1 MLEVEKTLR
10 LVKAGTGEEG
20 EVIGQNRLIVVL
32 TKGLIV
38 VLTKIR
44 IHFCHMTILLDLWTP
59 SGILQGILIC
69 GPEPG
74 EAGKAPDPWAGK
86 TGMAVAMT

>member
-10 LVKAGTGEEG
+10 LVKAGTCRTIPGEEG

-38 VLTKIR
+38 VLTKTR
-44 IHFCHMTILLDLWTP
+44 IYICHMTILLDLWTP

-74 EAGKAPDPWAGK
+74 WFNF
-86 TGMAVAMT
+86 

>member
-10 LVKAGTGEEG
+10 LVKAGTCRTIPGEEG

-32 TKGLIV
+32 TK
-38 VLTKIR
+38 TR
-44 IHFCHMTILLDLWTP
+44 IYICHMTILLDLWTP

-74 EAGKAPDPWAGK
+74 WFNF
-86 TGMAVAMT
+86 